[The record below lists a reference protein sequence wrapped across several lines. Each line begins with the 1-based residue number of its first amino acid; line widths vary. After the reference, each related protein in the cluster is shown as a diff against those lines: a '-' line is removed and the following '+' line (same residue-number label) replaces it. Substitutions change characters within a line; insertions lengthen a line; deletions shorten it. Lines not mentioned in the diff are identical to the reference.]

1 MFRIQA
7 SFSALL
13 VCLLWGVAG
22 PRPVFALDYETND
35 VSTRELALGGMVA
48 SADTD
53 PAFRA
58 KCGPTTKQICDN
70 VVQPF
75 GVFVRGTAR
84 RHRRYFYLGSEL
96 QVGIL
101 LPQSGQTARPW
112 LMWAGVVG
120 GETTPSGY
128 TRLRG
133 YGEAGMG
140 MAFANTKLGDS
151 LQVFAEGGMRYRMQ
165 THTRPHLIAHAGLR
179 VTTNLGLT
187 GMQAQVGL
195 GWAFD

>member
-1 MFRIQA
+1 MYRITA
-7 SFSALL
+7 SLLVLL
-13 VCLLWGVAG
+13 VCLVAETVG
-22 PRPVFALDYETND
+22 SRPVLALDYETND
-35 VSTRELALGGMVA
+35 LSTRELAIGGMIA
-48 SADTD
+48 TADTD
-53 PAFRA
+53 PAVKT
-58 KCGPTTKQICDN
+58 KCGPDGTQTCENI
-70 VVQPF
+70 VQPF
-75 GVFVRGTAR
+75 GIFVRGAAR
-84 RHRRYFYLGSEL
+84 RHRRYFYLGSEV
-96 QVGIL
+96 QVGVL

-112 LMWAGVVG
+112 LMWAGVFG
-120 GETTPSGY
+120 GETSPSGY

-140 MAFANTKLGDS
+140 MAFANTKIGDT
-151 LQVFAEGGMRYRMQ
+151 LQVFAEGGMRYRLQ

>member
-1 MFRIQA
+1 MYRIQA
-7 SFSALL
+7 SFCALL

-35 VSTRELALGGMVA
+35 LSTRELAIGGMVA
-48 SADTD
+48 AVDTD
-53 PAFRA
+53 PAPRG
-58 KCGPTTKQICDN
+58 KCGPTSGQTCDN

-75 GVFVRGTAR
+75 GVFVRGAAR
-84 RHRRYFYLGSEL
+84 RHRRYFYVGSEL

-101 LPQSGQTARPW
+101 LPESGQTARPW

-128 TRLRG
+128 TRFRG
-133 YGEAGMG
+133 YAETGIG
-140 MAFANTKLGDS
+140 MAFANTKIGDM
-151 LQVFAEGGMRYRMQ
+151 LQVFAEGGIRYRLQ
-165 THTRPHLIAHAGLR
+165 THTRPHLTAHAGLR
-179 VTTNLGLT
+179 VITNLELT